1 MLLVPKHALYFSHP
15 ETFKISFLPLFPMP
29 DNSTSTVAT
38 PSLAQ
43 TSPTSTTSQ
52 TAAKAQQ
59 QRSTRFAILKAI
71 AIICVVLSHAGI
83 RGWLFN
89 FVFIFHVPVF
99 FLCAGYF
106 FHLKYLNDE
115 RTFLAHRIKGL
126 YVPFWKWS
134 VIFLVLHNL
143 FFHLGILSEQYGNAS
158 GGVTHPFTWHQFC
171 QNLWSITVNMS
182 GYDQFLCGTFW
193 FFRALLVASIG
204 FLIVFK
210 IVERIGYCRTRIQS
224 GWTMLII
231 GLLLTL
237 WKVAEGVSLTG
248 IAQGGYRELMG
259 FTFMAAGFLLAQYRI
274 TEWLSWKI
282 AAPCLVLLVLAS
294 IFFPSSMVWNASL
307 TDFFSLP
314 IPAVAA
320 FVALIYACGWIDRT
334 EGFPKRTL
342 VYIGNNTLY
351 IFAFHLAAFKVISA
365 MKVAFYGLPWE
376 AVGGHPTVVAPASN
390 VLWILL
396 YTIAGIGIPLAGI
409 ALYRHFSPQ
418 VHITEHQLINVLR
431 FLVRGTVSIVL
442 AIGLGIAHFFQYLW
456 RSFLQMIKE
465 ISDASSTKD
474 E

>member
-1 MLLVPKHALYFSHP
+1 M
-15 ETFKISFLPLFPMP
+15 
-29 DNSTSTVAT
+29 
-38 PSLAQ
+38 
-43 TSPTSTTSQ
+43 
-52 TAAKAQQ
+52 
-59 QRSTRFAILKAI
+59 
-71 AIICVVLSHAGI
+71 
-83 RGWLFN
+83 
-89 FVFIFHVPVF
+89 FIFHVPVF

-143 FFHLGILSEQYGNAS
+143 FFYLGILSEQYGNAS

-193 FFRALLVASIG
+193 FFRTLLVASIG

-224 GWTMLII
+224 GWAMLII

-307 TDFFSLP
+307 TDFF
-314 IPAVAA
+314 
-320 FVALIYACGWIDRT
+320 R
-334 EGFPKRTL
+334 FP
-342 VYIGNNTLY
+342 
-351 IFAFHLAAFKVISA
+351 S
-365 MKVAFYGLPWE
+365 P
-376 AVGGHPTVVAPASN
+376 
-390 VLWILL
+390 LWQ
-396 YTIAGIGIPLAGI
+396 
-409 ALYRHFSPQ
+409 HS
-418 VHITEHQLINVLR
+418 
-431 FLVRGTVSIVL
+431 
-442 AIGLGIAHFFQYLW
+442 
-456 RSFLQMIKE
+456 
-465 ISDASSTKD
+465 
-474 E
+474 